1 MTGGPGEKRGEK
13 SLLSRSELFHPEPRD
28 GKPMESLSITPA
40 IALMRPA
47 LLPFLLVL
55 VLLMVLRLLPE
66 RWRLTA
72 LLPDLVVLAGILFLF
87 GLFDPDSIRHFFNP
101 NRPMDWIPLLATST
115 FSLRTILPRT
125 ASLLSQAGILLVS
138 LTILTLPLLRQV
150 SLEKGMIS
158 LLLTF
163 APWIGIRAL
172 YPADARRGIDA
183 TYLLPPFFTAAA
195 FSFISPLS
203 GSLLLGQ
210 LSGGLAAL
218 FGAMLLSSWKGGVR
232 VSVIESGWVMGALL
246 VIGLDYVDISL
257 KVILCL
263 AGALMLG
270 AAGGRLSNRI
280 RGLGEG
286 QKAALV
292 SGLTGL
298 PLVAAVVVTL
308 SDLKNQGGGY

>member
-1 MTGGPGEKRGEK
+1 
-13 SLLSRSELFHPEPRD
+13 
-28 GKPMESLSITPA
+28 MESLSITPA

-115 FSLRTILPRT
+115 FSLRTIPPRT

-210 LSGGLAAL
+210 LSGGLAVL

-232 VSVIESGWVMGALL
+232 VSAIESGWVMGALL

-257 KVILCL
+257 KVILWL

-298 PLVAAVVVTL
+298 SLVAAVVVTL

>member
-1 MTGGPGEKRGEK
+1 
-13 SLLSRSELFHPEPRD
+13 
-28 GKPMESLSITPA
+28 MESLSITPA

-115 FSLRTILPRT
+115 FALRTILPRT

-232 VSVIESGWVMGALL
+232 VSAIESGWVMGALL

>member
-1 MTGGPGEKRGEK
+1 
-13 SLLSRSELFHPEPRD
+13 
-28 GKPMESLSITPA
+28 MESLSITPA

-115 FSLRTILPRT
+115 FALRTILPRA

-138 LTILTLPLLRQV
+138 LTILTLPLSRQV

-195 FSFISPLS
+195 
-203 GSLLLGQ
+203 
-210 LSGGLAAL
+210 
-218 FGAMLLSSWKGGVR
+218 
-232 VSVIESGWVMGALL
+232 
-246 VIGLDYVDISL
+246 
-257 KVILCL
+257 
-263 AGALMLG
+263 
-270 AAGGRLSNRI
+270 
-280 RGLGEG
+280 
-286 QKAALV
+286 
-292 SGLTGL
+292 
-298 PLVAAVVVTL
+298 
-308 SDLKNQGGGY
+308 

>member
-1 MTGGPGEKRGEK
+1 
-13 SLLSRSELFHPEPRD
+13 
-28 GKPMESLSITPA
+28 MESLSITPA

-87 GLFDPDSIRHFFNP
+87 KLFDPDSIRHFFNP

-115 FSLRTILPRT
+115 FALRTILPRT

-257 KVILCL
+257 KVILWL

>member
-1 MTGGPGEKRGEK
+1 MY
-13 SLLSRSELFHPEPRD
+13 RSPLFHPDARD
-28 GKPMESLSITPA
+28 DTPMESLSITPA

-87 GLFDPDSIRHFFNP
+87 GLFDPASIRHFFNP
-101 NRPMDWIPLLATST
+101 NRPMDWIPLLATFT
-115 FSLRTILPRT
+115 FALRTILPRT

-150 SLEKGMIS
+150 SLEKGMTS

-183 TYLLPPFFTAAA
+183 TYLLPPFFTAGA

-210 LSGGLAAL
+210 LAGGLAAL

-232 VSVIESGWVMGALL
+232 VSAIESGWVMGALL

-270 AAGGRLSNRI
+270 AVVGRLSNRI
-280 RGLGEG
+280 WGLGG
-286 QKAALV
+286 GRKAALV
-292 SGLTGL
+292 SGFAGL
-298 PLVAAVVVTL
+298 PLVAAVVVAL
-308 SDLKNQGGGY
+308 NDLKNQGGGY